1 MSFVQR
7 HLPISVFLLVTLVA
21 TLALAPVL
29 HHSRALLAGFDLGA
43 IAGLALVVRRYMLD
57 DSRRMRLRAAANDI
71 DHHAVIV
78 VGLLIVAVILV
89 AVWVELT
96 TSPAIADRSLS
107 LGLASFTLV
116 MAWLFANT
124 LFALHYAHNWYL
136 PGAPDRDGKPTDRKG
151 LRFPGDSAEPDYW
164 DFSYFAFVI
173 AMTFQ
178 VSDVQVTSKRMRRLA
193 LVHGLVAFFFNIA
206 VVALSVN
213 LVADVLH

>member
-1 MSFVQR
+1 MSFLQR
-7 HLPISVFLLVTLVA
+7 HLPISVFFAVTTVAMLILL
-21 TLALAPVL
+21 PVL
-29 HHSRALLAGFDLGA
+29 GRSHAILAGFDLGA
-43 IAGLALVVRRYMLD
+43 VVGLALVVRRYMID
-57 DSRRMRLRAAANDI
+57 DSRRMRLRAAANDV
-71 DHHAVIV
+71 DHLAVV
-78 VGLLIVAVILV
+78 TVGLLIVGVILV

-96 TSPAIADRSLS
+96 ANAGLLHRSLS
-107 LGLASFTLV
+107 LGLASLTLI

-136 PGAPDRDGKPTDRKG
+136 PGQPDKDGKPTDRKG
-151 LRFPGDSAEPDYW
+151 LKFPGDSPEPDYW

-178 VSDVQVTSKRMRRLA
+178 VSDVQVTSKQMRRLA

-213 LVADVLH
+213 LVADVLK

>member
-7 HLPISVFLLVTLVA
+7 HLPIVAFFFITFGATIGLIPLLS
-21 TLALAPVL
+21 
-29 HHSRALLAGFDLGA
+29 HSHALLAGFDLGA
-43 IAGLALVVRRYMLD
+43 MAGLILVIRRYMLD
-57 DSRRMRLRAAANDI
+57 DSRRMRLRAAANDV
-71 DHHAVIV
+71 DHLVVVVI
-78 VGLLIVAVILV
+78 GLLIVAVILI

-96 TSPAIADRSLS
+96 ANAGLLDRSLS
-107 LGLASFTLV
+107 LGLASTTLI

-136 PGAPDRDGKPTDRKG
+136 PGQPDKDGRPTDRKG
-151 LRFPGDSAEPDYW
+151 LRFPGDSPEPDYW

-178 VSDVQVTSKRMRRLA
+178 VSDVQVTSKQMRRLA

-213 LVADVLH
+213 LVADVLK